1 MNYAIWLAN
10 YFKNS
15 NNKFFIAKL
24 HDQQNDIYG
33 KYYIIAVSG
42 KIW

>member
-1 MNYAIWLAN
+1 MDHAIRLAN
-10 YFKNS
+10 YFRNP

-42 KIW
+42 KI

>member
-1 MNYAIWLAN
+1 MDHAIWLAN
-10 YFKNS
+10 YFRNP

-33 KYYIIAVSG
+33 KYYTIAVSEET
-42 KIW
+42 W